1 MRFYQPELQFR
12 RIVPIG
18 SEIRTHD
25 QSANA
30 AMPAVNSNTTQLPR
44 KNQVESIR

>member
-12 RIVPIG
+12 RIVPISGATRG
-18 SEIRTHD
+18 SD

-30 AMPAVNSNTTQLPR
+30 TAPAVNSAATQLPR
-44 KNQVESIR
+44 KNQVESIK